1 MTESGRSGQQ
11 RLRISTHVPRAG
23 HDGNIR
29 YTLTPA
35 VQFQPTCPVR
45 GTTRKSFPY
54 RARLPHFNPRAPCG
68 ARPRSCEV
76 FHGADPISTHVP
88 RAGHDE
94 PNNGIML
101 VHQQFQPT
109 RPIRG
114 ATWPRRPCTTR
125 IFRFQPTRPIRGATR
140 RMFVLRI
147 DYQISTHAPHTGRD
161 YNLTQVTTSQHHFN
175 PRAPYGARHTN
186 CAKCGQN
193 TSYFNPRAP
202 YGARLSV
209 PGRRLVSI
217 SFQPTRPIR
226 GATHGVPQLSE
237 LVDISTHAPH
247 TGRDLS
253 SADIKTGGQNFNP
266 RAPYGARRTGQL
278 ARKGQS
284 TYFNPRAPYGARRDA
299 DISIPCTLTIST
311 HAPHTG
317 RDVQGASMTF
327 APHYISTHAPH
338 TGRDC

>member
-125 IFRFQPTRPIRGATR
+125 IFRFQPTRPIRGATLQI
-140 RMFVLRI
+140 MAVDVFHV
-147 DYQISTHAPHTGRD
+147 ISTHAPHTGRD
-161 YNLTQVTTSQHHFN
+161 PQDVRAADRLSDFNPRAPYGARRSRRFNDFCATLHFN
-175 PRAPYGARHTN
+175 PRAPYGARLLTG
-186 CAKCGQN
+186 CG
-193 TSYFNPRAP
+193 TPAP
-202 YGARLSV
+202 
-209 PGRRLVSI
+209 
-217 SFQPTRPIR
+217 
-226 GATHGVPQLSE
+226 
-237 LVDISTHAPH
+237 
-247 TGRDLS
+247 
-253 SADIKTGGQNFNP
+253 
-266 RAPYGARRTGQL
+266 
-278 ARKGQS
+278 
-284 TYFNPRAPYGARRDA
+284 
-299 DISIPCTLTIST
+299 
-311 HAPHTG
+311 
-317 RDVQGASMTF
+317 
-327 APHYISTHAPH
+327 
-338 TGRDC
+338 